1 MKRLLGCF
9 VLLFSFFLQT
19 GICSLPVHAQSPPRD
34 LAQIQS
40 HVQNQAKR
48 FDGKLLYQD
57 AFEHVRDNHLALLP
71 QNARDKWVKFWEHR
85 YSDTW
90 LRKPGN
96 ADLAVARMLESL
108 KHKHDHYFSSSQWQ
122 TQVDEFNGYQVGIGA
137 IFEVVSKTTGSGM
150 TDRYTLN
157 VERQL
162 IVSEQP
168 EPDSPA
174 AKAGLQK
181 GDVILF
187 VQGNSVAGQVAQ
199 EVIDTINGSVKGTRV
214 RLTVRRG
221 DAVHKLRIIRDLT
234 ISKTVRFVRVNSDVA
249 YIKQLDF
256 SSDLVESEMRTALA
270 EASKYKTLILDL
282 RGNPGGRLEAAL
294 SIFAMTNESGTA
306 LVTRER
312 VGDKRIETA
321 YIFTPGEIQTVKT
334 ENGVVI
340 ESTIEPRTGDL
351 LQALSTNT
359 KVILLIDDESAS
371 ASEIVSGAFK
381 ANNRGILIGVK
392 TYGKDVGQSVYEIL
406 FGRGIS
412 VTSFEFLPGGVSM
425 NRQGIDPTI
434 VVKQRGIG
442 DAQFERAL
450 QESLK
455 P

>member
-9 VLLFSFFLQT
+9 VLLFSFFLQA
-19 GICSLPVHAQSPPRD
+19 GICSLTVNAQSSLRD

-108 KHKHDHYFSSSQWQ
+108 KHKHDNYHSSSQWQ
-122 TQVDEFNGYQVGIGA
+122 TQVDEFNGYQIGIGA
-137 IFEVVSKTTGSGM
+137 VFEVVNKTTGGGM

-157 VERQL
+157 LDRQL
-162 IVSEQP
+162 VVKEQP

-181 GDVILF
+181 DDVVLF
-187 VQGNSVAGQVAQ
+187 VQGNSVKGKIAQ

-214 RLTVRRG
+214 RLTIRRG
-221 DAVHKLRIIRDLT
+221 DAVRQLRIIRDST
-234 ISKTVRFVRVNSDVA
+234 ISKTVRFTRVDSDVA
-249 YIKQLDF
+249 YIKLLDF
-256 SSDLVESEMRTALA
+256 GSELIESEMRAALT
-270 EASKYKTLILDL
+270 EASKYKTLIFDL

-294 SIFAMTNESGTA
+294 SILAMTHESGTA

-312 VGDKRIETA
+312 IGDKRIETT
-321 YIFTPGEIQTVKT
+321 YIFTPGEIQTIKT
-334 ENGVVI
+334 ENGVVT
-340 ESTIEPRTGDL
+340 ESAIEPRSGDL
-351 LQALSTNT
+351 LQVLSSKT
-359 KVILLIDDESAS
+359 KVILLIDEESAS

-392 TYGKDVGQSVYEIL
+392 TYGKDVGQSVFEIA

-412 VTSFEFLPGGVSM
+412 ITSFEFLPGGVSM

-434 VVKQRGIG
+434 VVKQRGKG

-450 QESLK
+450 KEALM